1 MTLDRDQIDQRK
13 RVVVQQGADHVH
25 EEHVVQNVNLEYR
38 EALYKV
44 SQFIWLLFGALEAL
58 IGIRVILMLIGANP
72 ASWFA
77 AFVYQL
83 SSLFLWPFSNLVA
96 NPAFGNNVLE
106 ITSLIA
112 MIVYPLIGWA
122 IVRLIW
128 VLFYRTPTSQ
138 VTTYDRETH
147 IH

>member
-1 MTLDRDQIDQRK
+1 MTLDRDQIDQQK
-13 RVVVQQGADHVH
+13 RVVVQQSGDHVH

-38 EALYKV
+38 EMLHKV
-44 SQFIWLLFGALEAL
+44 TQFIWLLFGGLEAL

-72 ASWFA
+72 ANPFT

-83 SSLFLWPFSNLVA
+83 SSLFLWPFQNIVV
-96 NPAFGNNVLE
+96 NPAFQNSVLE
-106 ITSLIA
+106 ITSIIA

-128 VLFYRTPTSQ
+128 VLFYRAPSSQ

-147 IH
+147 

>member
-1 MTLDRDQIDQRK
+1 MTVDRDQIARRK
-13 RVVVQQGADHVH
+13 RVVVHQSGDHVH

-44 SQFIWLLFGALEAL
+44 SQFIWLLFGGLEAL
-58 IGIRVILMLIGANP
+58 IGIRVLLLLIGANP
-72 ASWFA
+72 GSWFT

-83 SSLFLWPFSNLVA
+83 SEVFLWPFRNIVA
-96 NPAFGNNVLE
+96 NPTFQNSVFE

-112 MIVYPLIGWA
+112 MIVYALIGWA

-128 VLFYRTPTSQ
+128 VLFYRAPTSQ
-138 VTTYDRETH
+138 VTTYDRERH
-147 IH
+147 

>member
-1 MTLDRDQIDQRK
+1 MTLDRDQIARRK
-13 RVVVQQGADHVH
+13 RVVVHQSGDHVH

-44 SQFIWLLFGALEAL
+44 SQFIWLLFGGLEAL
-58 IGIRVILMLIGANP
+58 IGIRVLLLLIGANP
-72 ASWFA
+72 ANWFT

-83 SSLFLWPFSNLVA
+83 SEVFLWPFRNIVA
-96 NPAFGNNVLE
+96 NPAFQNHVFE

-112 MIVYPLIGWA
+112 MLVYALVGWA

-147 IH
+147 

>member
-1 MTLDRDQIDQRK
+1 MTVDRDQIAHREN
-13 RVVVQQGADHVH
+13 VVVQQTGGHVH
-25 EEHVVQNVNLEYR
+25 EERVVRNVNLEYR

-44 SQFIWLLFGALEAL
+44 TQFIWLLFGGLEAL

-72 ASWFA
+72 ASTFT
-77 AFVYQL
+77 AFVYQF
-83 SSLFLWPFSNLVA
+83 SELFLWPFRNIVA
-96 NPAFGNNVLE
+96 NPAFQNYILE

-128 VLFYRTPTSQ
+128 VLFYRTPSSQ
-138 VTTYDRETH
+138 VTTYHRETH
-147 IH
+147 